1 VPNAIPPAADPPRR
15 TFADAM
21 RAAAR
26 SWSPRSYEVR
36 LVLAA
41 LAAGGLARWVH
52 LSPLWAVISAILVL
66 QPDPAAT
73 RRSTSVRFVA
83 TLIGGASA
91 VGAVAL
97 GLGTMAGLGLALVI
111 TCTVCA
117 ALDLEEGLRAA
128 CVSAAVLL
136 IQPGPNQPEVE
147 ELKLALARIL
157 AVLGGGAVALVVAHL
172 PGWRPDARGASE

>member
-1 VPNAIPPAADPPRR
+1 
-15 TFADAM
+15 
-21 RAAAR
+21 
-26 SWSPRSYEVR
+26 
-36 LVLAA
+36 
-41 LAAGGLARWVH
+41 
-52 LSPLWAVISAILVL
+52 VL

-73 RRSTSVRFVA
+73 RRSTLVRFVA

>member
-1 VPNAIPPAADPPRR
+1 VRGVERRR
-15 TFADAM
+15 TFADAL

-26 SWSPRSYEVR
+26 AWSPRSYEAR

-41 LAAGGLARWVH
+41 LVAGALARWVH
-52 LSPLWAVISAILVL
+52 LSSVWAIISAILVL
-66 QPDPAAT
+66 QPEPLAT
-73 RRSTSVRFVA
+73 RRSTLVRFVA

-91 VGAVAL
+91 VFAVML
-97 GLGTMAGLGLALVI
+97 GLGTMPGLAVALVI

-117 ALDLEEGLRAA
+117 ALDLEDGLRAA
-128 CVSAAVLL
+128 CVCAAVLL
-136 IQPGPNQPEVE
+136 ISPGPAQPQVE

-172 PGWRPDARGASE
+172 PWRWSTPPAANE